1 MIKFAVILVLLAIG
15 IRWAFGQ
22 WPWDYLRSETD
33 RSRRLNRARRLLDV
47 PASAGETEIRAA
59 HRKMA
64 AVLHPDRGGT
74 DARLAEINAARDLL
88 LEELSTTER
97 DTLP

>member
-1 MIKFAVILVLLAIG
+1 MIKFALILLLVAIG

-22 WPWDYLRSETD
+22 WPWAYLSADTAS
-33 RSRRLNRARRLLDV
+33 SRRVRRARRLLDV
-47 PASAGETEIRAA
+47 SPDASEEEIRAA

-64 AVLHPDRGGT
+64 VILHPDRGGT

-88 LEELSTTER
+88 LQELTTKER